1 MKWQQSIYQNQ
12 LQYLVKGQSSPP
24 IYMQQTKPQLLESTK
39 AEQKESEMEYV
50 QHQVE
55 FPEIDGN
62 KKER

>member
-1 MKWQQSIYQNQ
+1 
-12 LQYLVKGQSSPP
+12 
-24 IYMQQTKPQLLESTK
+24 MQQTKPQLLESTK

-62 KKER
+62 KKERSVLI